1 MGSKI
6 VASPH
11 FKYDCDPFF
20 LLIALLQQVGLFSL
34 LPLVGRSM
42 DRIIG
47 DAGTPDDSRPL
58 GSAVFFYLAIHSNI
72 GAFLFQNHRHGLVR
86 IFYKSYRS

>member
-1 MGSKI
+1 M
-6 VASPH
+6 
-11 FKYDCDPFF
+11 
-20 LLIALLQQVGLFSL
+20 
-34 LPLVGRSM
+34 LPLVVRSM

-58 GSAVFFYLAIHSNI
+58 GSAVFFFVIHSNI

-86 IFYKSYRS
+86 VFY